1 VDDLTWDYPVFMVLA
16 FAIGVTFYYFLT
28 RSDRLKLKAE
38 PTRECP
44 RCKLV
49 VSGANVTA
57 FRHCPYCGA
66 RYVAATAPSPEDQ
79 VIARR

>member
-1 VDDLTWDYPVFMVLA
+1 MDDLTWNYPVFMVMA
-16 FAIGVTFYYFLT
+16 FAIGVTFYWLLT
-28 RSDRLKLKAE
+28 RSDRLKTKAE

-49 VSGANVTA
+49 VSGANVSG

-66 RYVAATAPSPEDQ
+66 RYVAVQQPEDQ
-79 VIARR
+79 VPARR